1 MTRDYKCRINAVVGK
16 KLNKNFHLEQ
26 VLLLHVD
33 KNFEA
38 KSTFPLAQEEIK
50 FGGLTASGATRYKN
64 GLAAQMGK
72 NVVLLRRKIR
82 KYRPLSPM
90 VLSHK
95 MKAF

>member
-1 MTRDYKCRINAVVGK
+1 MGK
-16 KLNKNFHLEQ
+16 KLNENFHLEQ

-64 GLAAQMGK
+64 GLAAQILGK

-82 KYRPLSPM
+82 KYRPLSLM
-90 VLSHK
+90 VLPHK
-95 MKAF
+95 KKAF